1 MASPV
6 DREPRHSVPAGMVP
20 AGMVPAGIAVGPR
33 FDVRFEP
40 EGGLLELAKP
50 LRIAAVEIESLSL
63 ALGRV
68 RFPLA
73 VGGGAVR
80 FRTRRTTARRARMR
94 IDLRALAALCAERGV
109 QLRFAGVTRD
119 GALRCVLVDAAGAL
133 AFEATPLADGA
144 DVAFALRAARAATD
158 GPAPALARVL
168 AALRPLGATLDGESG
183 LLRLRRPLRLVLREA
198 LASHGWR
205 VPDERGVRL
214 AAPQLDDRS
223 LTLATASDGASETLS
238 GAPAPSASED
248 RQTPAQHEARE
259 RPHAESDGSAARDLG
274 LREDAR
280 LLAPVMVALEASDT
294 DAARARIERL
304 VARGD
309 ASAVRPALRELAAA
323 LSVDVGDPRAGFEVA
338 SLSVAEDDVVAA
350 SLAASLSLRL
360 ALRAGDA
367 DAAASAAR
375 RVDACESAGELAAAA
390 LQAAARALDATRI
403 VVRAELL
410 TRAAARSPSDAQ
422 LAAEAVA
429 ASVAAGD
436 LHAAERTARRALT
449 EIAEPA
455 ARVSVV
461 RAAASELASDAAA
474 LALAP
479 LWDEGLA
486 LAADDPLLL
495 VAASRAHLASGDT
508 LSALTLIDRAAS
520 ASLALGEPRLAAAQL
535 ARAAMLATALGR
547 DDGAAERLAN
557 AAALDP
563 EDGGA
568 ILAALAATQERIG
581 AMDDAAAVYARLLAR
596 GPGRAQSDALVAAI
610 RLHLA
615 RTEPRE
621 ARAFLEAARR
631 VAPLHSALPELSAA
645 VDAAIA
651 DGWTS
656 SPGSLCAIDVF
667 ALAGVARDASDP
679 GAVVRAVSDALRA
692 GAPAGELPALV
703 AAGRLAV
710 DRLAPADAAQLRATL
725 ADLVAAVSEHI
736 VDESDLA
743 ALEPHASTDEARAVL
758 AGRSAQLLRGAGQG
772 GPAARA
778 LARAGV
784 VRRDAATLRAAID
797 LAMRA
802 EAWDDAASIVQEALE
817 VVGDG
822 PARAQL
828 IARAATIAEKR
839 RP

>member
-1 MASPV
+1 
-6 DREPRHSVPAGMVP
+6 
-20 AGMVPAGIAVGPR
+20 MVPAGIVPAGIAAGPR

-80 FRTRRTTARRARMR
+80 FRTRRTTARRARIR

-109 QLRFAGVTRD
+109 QLRFAGATRD
-119 GALRCVLVDAAGAL
+119 GALRCVLVDAAGVL
-133 AFEATPLADGA
+133 AFEATPLPDGA

-168 AALRPLGATLDGESG
+168 AALRPLGVTLDGESG

-214 AAPQLDDRS
+214 ASPRLDDRS
-223 LTLATASDGASETLS
+223 LTLATSSDGASETLS

-248 RQTPAQHEARE
+248 RQPAAQHDARE
-259 RPHAESDGSAARDLG
+259 LAHAESDGSAARDLA

-309 ASAVRPALRELAAA
+309 ASAVRPALRELSAA

-338 SLSVAEDDVVAA
+338 SLRVAEDDVVAA

-390 LQAAARALDATRI
+390 MQAAARAFDATRI
-403 VVRAELL
+403 GVRSELL
-410 TRAAARSPSDAQ
+410 TRAAARSPSDAR
-422 LAAEAVA
+422 LAAESVA

-436 LHAAERTARRALT
+436 LQAAERTARRALT

-461 RAAASELASDAAA
+461 RAAAAELASDAAA

-495 VAASRAHLASGDT
+495 VAASRAQLASGDT
-508 LSALTLIDRAAS
+508 LGALTLIDRAAS

-535 ARAAMLATALGR
+535 AHAAMLATALGR

-563 EDGGA
+563 EDGA

-581 AMDDAAAVYARLLAR
+581 AMDDAASAYARLLAL
-596 GPGRAQSDALVAAI
+596 GPGRMQIDAPVAAT

-615 RTEPRE
+615 RAEPRD
-621 ARAFLEAARR
+621 ARAFFEAARR
-631 VAPLHSALPELSAA
+631 VAPAHPALPELSAA

-656 SPGSLCAIDVF
+656 SPGSLRAIDVF

-679 GAVVRAVSDALRA
+679 AAVVRAVCDALRA
-692 GAPAGELPALV
+692 GVPAGELPALV

-710 DRLAPADAAQLRATL
+710 HRLTHAEAAQLRATL

>member
-1 MASPV
+1 VASPV
-6 DREPRHSVPAGMVP
+6 DREPRHSVPTGMVP
-20 AGMVPAGIAVGPR
+20 AGMVPAGIAAGPR

-50 LRIAAVEIESLSL
+50 LRIAAVDIESLSL

-109 QLRFAGVTRD
+109 QLRFAGATRD

-168 AALRPLGATLDGESG
+168 AALRPLGVTLDGESG

-223 LTLATASDGASETLS
+223 LTLTTANDTLS
-238 GAPAPSASED
+238 GAPAPSTSMD
-248 RQTPAQHEARE
+248 RGPSAQDGALEL
-259 RPHAESDGSAARDLG
+259 PDAESDGAARDLG
-274 LREDAR
+274 LREDAL

-309 ASAVRPALRELAAA
+309 ASAVRPAVRELAAA

-338 SLSVAEDDVVAA
+338 SLSLAEDDVVAA

-367 DAAASAAR
+367 DAATSAAR

-390 LQAAARALDATRI
+390 LQAAARALDATRM

-422 LAAEAVA
+422 LAAESVA

-449 EIAEPA
+449 EIAEPG

-508 LSALTLIDRAAS
+508 LGALTRIDRAAS

-557 AAALDP
+557 AVALDP
-563 EDGGA
+563 EDGA
-568 ILAALAATQERIG
+568 ILASLAATQQRLG
-581 AMDDAAAVYARLLAR
+581 AMDDAAAAYARLLAR
-596 GPGRAQSDALVAAI
+596 GPARAQIASLVAAI

-631 VAPLHSALPELSAA
+631 VAPEHPALPELSAA

-656 SPGSLCAIDVF
+656 SPGSLRAIDVF
-667 ALAGVARDASDP
+667 ALAGVARDATDP
-679 GAVVRAVSDALRA
+679 AAVVRAVCDALRA
-692 GAPAGELPALV
+692 GVPANELPALV

-710 DRLAPADAAQLRATL
+710 DRLTHVEAAQLRATL

-743 ALEPHASTDEARAVL
+743 ALEPHATTDEARAVL

-802 EAWDDAASIVQEALE
+802 QAWDDAASIVQEALE

-839 RP
+839 RL